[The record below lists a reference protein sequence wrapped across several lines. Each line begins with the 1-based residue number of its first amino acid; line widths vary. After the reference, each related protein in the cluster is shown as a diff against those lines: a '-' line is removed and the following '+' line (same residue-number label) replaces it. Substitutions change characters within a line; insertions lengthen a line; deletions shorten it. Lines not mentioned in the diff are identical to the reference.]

1 MINNEI
7 KELAENGELLT
18 ISPNIKDKNNL
29 YYLSLENVLESI
41 KRGEI
46 KEYSDNPFS
55 TIEIKSKVEEIRNET
70 DYNKQNDLKVKNLPV
85 FYSGGILNG
94 KVEILCNT
102 IFIDIDDYDFS
113 QYDFIIK
120 TLKSFPQVY
129 TIFSTPRNKYRLKV
143 GIKHNLKD
151 PELFSD
157 LYKDI
162 SKRLNDYFSD
172 YNLKV
177 DSSCSNPNKPIFFSY
192 DPNIWINY
200 EFEEFEFTKDQKE
213 IIDDRAIKE
222 IDLRKNETNNDDE
235 YWVYSEVLGNGKT
248 KYNTSKGYFSTGNID
263 KAIFDSFRFNY
274 WNNDDFGKF
283 EPGNR
288 GNWIYKVSRELFQYI
303 DDYDKVVELLE
314 NFNNNQIERLDDSEI
329 ESVCNN
335 SFKAYKNKKTY
346 NELGCRRNY
355 AITKVAGFKRNEN
368 INKRKGNE
376 R

>member
-1 MINNEI
+1 MINTEI
-7 KELAENGELLT
+7 KELAENGDLMT
-18 ISPNIKDKNNL
+18 ISPNIKDKNNF

-41 KRGEI
+41 KRGSI
-46 KEYSDNPFS
+46 RDFSDNPF
-55 TIEIKSKVEEIRNET
+55 TIIEIKPIIDEIRNEK
-70 DYNKQNDLKVKNLPV
+70 DHNKQNELKIKNLPV
-85 FYSGGILNG
+85 FYHGGLLNG
-94 KVEILCNT
+94 KVEILSNT
-102 IFIDIDDYDFS
+102 IFIDIDNYDYS
-113 QYDFIIK
+113 KYDYIIE

-129 TIFSTPRNKYRLKV
+129 TIFSTPSNKYRLKV

-151 PELFSD
+151 PKLFTD

-162 SKRLNDYFSD
+162 SEKLNDYFSC

-177 DSSCSNPNKPIFFSY
+177 DSLCCNPDKPIFFSY
-192 DPNIWINY
+192 DPEIWINY
-200 EFEEFEFTKDQKE
+200 DFEEYEFTKKE
-213 IIDDRAIKE
+213 IIIEKAVKE
-222 IDLRKNETNNDDE
+222 IDLRDKETKVIDEND
-235 YWVYSEVLGNGKT
+235 YWVYSEKLGNGKT
-248 KYNTSKGYFSTGNID
+248 KFNTSKGYFSTGNID

-274 WNNDDFGKF
+274 WNNDVFGRF
-283 EPGNR
+283 EEGNR

-314 NFNNNQIERLDDSEI
+314 NFNSNQINRLDDTEI

-335 SFKAYKNKKTY
+335 SFKAYKNKSTY

-368 INKRKGNE
+368 INKRKGNK